1 MKRLLIAM
9 LGAISLS
16 ACAQTS
22 APASAAKAAV
32 QAKGELPVEITSATT
47 PEARARAAI
56 HAVNPKVAIDQVSAA
71 PMPGF
76 QQVIVGGEVVY
87 VSNDGKYLLQ
97 GALYD
102 IAAKKNLGE
111 ASMAQVRT
119 KLLKTIPAGDRIVFA
134 PPHPK
139 YTVTVFTDV
148 ECAYCRKFH
157 SQIADYNRQGIAV
170 DYVAF
175 PRMGLG
181 SDDFK
186 KMVAV
191 WCSADPKKALTD
203 AKNDRPIASRNCTNP
218 VTMEYN
224 LGQRMGLTGTPM
236 ILTSEGVQVGG
247 YLPPDQLRATL
258 DKLASDGT
266 PPVAS
271 TATGEL

>member
-22 APASAAKAAV
+22 PPATAAKATP
-32 QAKGELPVEITSATT
+32 QAKAELPADIVSAAT

-56 HAVNPKVAIDQVSAA
+56 HAVNPKVSIDQVSAA

-76 QQVIVGGEVVY
+76 QQVIVGGDVVY
-87 VSNDGKYLLQ
+87 VSNDGKYLMQ
-97 GALYD
+97 GSLYD

-111 ASMAQVRT
+111 AAMAQVRSR
-119 KLLKTIPAGDRIVFA
+119 LLKTIPAGDRIVFA
-134 PPHPK
+134 PANPK

-148 ECAYCRKFH
+148 DCAYCRKFH

-170 DYVAF
+170 NYVAF

-191 WCSADPKKALTD
+191 WCAADPKKALTD
-203 AKNDRPIASRNCTNP
+203 AKNDRPVAYRNCTNP

-247 YLPPDQLRATL
+247 YIPPDQLRATL
-258 DKLASDGT
+258 DKLAADGS

>member
-22 APASAAKAAV
+22 PPATAAKAAN
-32 QAKGELPVEITSATT
+32 QAKAELPADIASAAT

-56 HAVNPKVAIDQVSAA
+56 HAVNPKVSIDQVSAA

-76 QQVIVGGEVVY
+76 QQVIVGGDVVY
-87 VSNDGKYLLQ
+87 VSNDGKYLMQ
-97 GALYD
+97 GSLYD

-111 ASMAQVRT
+111 ASMAQVRS
-119 KLLKTIPAGDRIVFA
+119 KLLKTIPASDRIVFA
-134 PPHPK
+134 PANPK

-148 ECAYCRKFH
+148 DCAYCRKFH
-157 SQIADYNRQGIAV
+157 SQIADYNKQGSAV
-170 DYVAF
+170 NYVAF

-203 AKNDRPIASRNCTNP
+203 AKNDRPVAYRNCTNP

-236 ILTSEGVQVGG
+236 VLTSEGVQVGG
-247 YLPPDQLRATL
+247 YIPPDQLRATL
-258 DKLASDGT
+258 DKLAADGT